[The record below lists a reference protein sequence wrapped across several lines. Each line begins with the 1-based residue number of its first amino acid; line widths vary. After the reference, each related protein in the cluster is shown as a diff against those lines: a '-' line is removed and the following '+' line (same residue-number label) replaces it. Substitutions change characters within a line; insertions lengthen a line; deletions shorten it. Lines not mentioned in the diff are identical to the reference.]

1 MLVVAILGTTLAAL
15 VLPGAPAQAAGIK
28 EKAVAT
34 GLPYPAAF
42 TFAPDGRIFF
52 GERLKGSI
60 HIWNPTTKDV
70 SFFYSITHVLTDGER
85 GLLGVAL
92 HPDYPA
98 SPFVYAY
105 ATRDIN
111 GTIKNEI
118 LRIKNVGGQGTQATV
133 IEASLSRSFA

>member
-1 MLVVAILGTTLAAL
+1 MPVGFPQGFAFPFARREKRMKRSLLVVAILGTTLAAL

-60 HIWNPTTKDV
+60 HIWNPTTKNV
-70 SFFYSITHVLTDGER
+70 SFFYSITHVLT
-85 GLLGVAL
+85 
-92 HPDYPA
+92 
-98 SPFVYAY
+98 
-105 ATRDIN
+105 
-111 GTIKNEI
+111 
-118 LRIKNVGGQGTQATV
+118 
-133 IEASLSRSFA
+133 